1 MRNIISHAVRL
12 NEYMMHEVEVTY
24 TLDFENTADS
34 DDEFHNNLSNMT
46 MWAVNTDNGRPVNV
60 VSAMKGRRQIDIRR
74 YLYKVC
80 TIEPALRS
88 QTWSPPESLV
98 VQCGPVE
105 TEVNS
110 TVAVGW
116 ALNRNNPPETEGLFY
131 IMARS
136 LGLVPSAEPST
147 ETAQSS

>member
-1 MRNIISHAVRL
+1 
-12 NEYMMHEVEVTY
+12 MHEVEVTY

-34 DDEFHNNLSNMT
+34 DDEFHNNLSNMR
-46 MWAVNTDNGRPVNV
+46 MWAVNTDGGRPVNV
-60 VSAMKGRRQIDIRR
+60 ASAMKGMLQSDIRR

-88 QTWSPPESLV
+88 RTWSAPEALE
-98 VQCGPVE
+98 VQCGPVV

-116 ALNRNNPPETEGLFY
+116 ALNRNNPPETESLFY
-131 IMARS
+131 IMAQS
-136 LGLVPSAEPST
+136 LGIVPSAEPST
-147 ETAQSS
+147 QAAQSS